1 MLEDVRRELAL
12 ALTISGSIA
21 TTPSVRRSAV
31 LCCVPVLL
39 FLIVLRLPIDYTH
52 RLFVCVICSSSLDR
66 VAYSSK
72 RPPVLGAGPRSEICL
87 VFVCMRV
94 ESVGSFSS
102 AFIVFFL
109 VLLFLLDW

>member
-39 FLIVLRLPIDYTH
+39 FLIVL
-52 RLFVCVICSSSLDR
+52 
-66 VAYSSK
+66 
-72 RPPVLGAGPRSEICL
+72 
-87 VFVCMRV
+87 
-94 ESVGSFSS
+94 
-102 AFIVFFL
+102 
-109 VLLFLLDW
+109 